1 MSVSDKKAEY
11 GNRGECP
18 KVSAERFGE
27 LISLY
32 LDKEASQSELEL
44 LSILLRTDESAKLVF
59 QESCRIHL
67 ATCRMFGKNCVLAK
81 LPGYHMPRR
90 KRVSRRR
97 AAFEWTAVAALM
109 VMSFV
114 LFAEANAPMSAGYM
128 ATEGADFAT
137 EDARNVSDN
146 FVAHGNSFSI
156 FEFDAK
162 K

>member
-1 MSVSDKKAEY
+1 MPVSEKKAEY
-11 GNRGECP
+11 GSQKGCP

-44 LSILLRTDESAKLVF
+44 LSLLLRTDESAKLVF
-59 QESCRIHL
+59 QKSCRIHL
-67 ATCRMFGKNCVLAK
+67 ATCRMFGKNCVLGK
-81 LPGYHMPRR
+81 LPDYHMPRR

-109 VMSFV
+109 VMSFL
-114 LFAEANAPMSAGYM
+114 LFAEANAPVSSGYM
-128 ATEGADFAT
+128 AAEGADFSG

-156 FEFDAK
+156 FELEAK